1 MRDPQAISWGSATA
15 MFALGQKADIALR
28 SHAISAL
35 PPKSD
40 VAGRFAGPPFEGV
53 VEATNVRVA

>member
-1 MRDPQAISWGSATA
+1 

-53 VEATNVRVA
+53 VEATNVRVALERDLFQIEVALL